1 MPALWAIIFGA
12 AAGSEGTATYQAVVP
27 DTNEEGNNSTIN
39 VTFLVRFCDSYSA
52 DNNYWIF
59 HPSFVCHLF

>member
-1 MPALWAIIFGA
+1 MVTGILDHLLPIGSFDSASFSMKDPSGA

-39 VTFLVRFCDSYSA
+39 VTFL
-52 DNNYWIF
+52 
-59 HPSFVCHLF
+59 